1 MTCSSA
7 LQYTDESVRQCR
19 ELAAFLRKR
28 SMVEMEYAKS
38 LFKLAQG
45 YQKSQALDA
54 PSKERESERRP
65 STTGRDSERRPSTSG
80 ERAGDHIRAQLLQ
93 TSVWSSFYEY
103 VDQITKTAET
113 HRNLALAMQNNV
125 MEPFTILIKDME
137 VVRKMQVDKSVDHM
151 RNLQDAY
158 AGLKRAKEDYDALQN
173 SANEM
178 QQNLQRTRLTTNAR
192 EKELEKLANRATVA
206 TDRADAANEA
216 LQVFGEI
223 CKDSQ
228 EQYYGQMLPSLY
240 DEIKKR
246 ELERSGAVKKVLVDV
261 VYLEKTCR
269 DTTITAIDVLSE
281 RLGAIDLEEDNEEFQ
296 EAHMVDEVGQ
306 QGHNVSV
313 AALANPVK
321 AGRMLLKRGDFVAG
335 WKSRYFV
342 LMDEG
347 MLYCFDNEA
356 ASKPREIICLPQ
368 SAVHHLDNSYFTKPH
383 CLQIVSMTRKGR
395 QTHNLIAESAAAK
408 NDWMR
413 LLRRYASCCIKGVIA
428 REQTGVHSTLDSGDH
443 GFTIARSF
451 NLSVMEAKELKG
463 SQGLT
468 GLNPYCI
475 ALLDD
480 VKQSRTTTKN
490 GDAPFWGE
498 DFEIP
503 NICAHFSRLR
513 LVVFNHSRLQR
524 DTDLGYVS
532 INLNT
537 SKSSARIEQWY
548 PIKQLPR
555 PNHTDAAAKG
565 SIRVAFSLVIQEL
578 LPAEHYARFVEL
590 LTEPSFAGIKML
602 GTVCGTQREAVAK
615 VFISVLMSEQMELQG
630 LRTLLGDEIQA
641 TDNPNIIFRGNSMA
655 TKSLDQYMKVV
666 GTTYLVDTIGLL
678 VRQVYTARESCE
690 VDPTRVDHA
699 DTLARNWRKL
709 KGLVENFWDA
719 ISKSVRSCP
728 RELKEVFAFVRET
741 ALNKWNG
748 ADGTEPNQ
756 SVQYVAISGFIFL
769 RFFCPA
775 ILNPKIFNL
784 IPEQPDPSTSR
795 TFTLIAKI
803 LQNLAN
809 LSDFGS
815 KEPFMAECNP
825 FIAANINSM
834 KSFIDGISTIG
845 PEGPGSAAPNRENAS
860 ASVPRKDVESLF
872 QFFAN
877 HLDPLTE
884 QAGDS
889 AVLQELVRECR
900 ILQATHEEYRRG
912 GHVGGSVASFTSEE
926 ALQGLKSGN
935 SGGTGGDGLRRLM
948 GSITNRDRIAEVSP
962 VVLPSANYANSMMN
976 AAQPEL
982 TDRPPQISLTDFS
995 TDSSR
1000 IKASQSFGAI
1010 ADSSRDGGS
1019 LEELHDILDAIAPR
1033 DGFSKQSSP
1042 APSSP
1047 SGGRRRRPSDS
1058 GASPIPPERKGSRNV
1073 DLLPGSGSN
1082 NGWPSMK
1089 NENLER
1095 YYPPPPDPP
1104 ERSGLRGHVRKKSG
1118 AGKGFIK
1125 ALMNVGGGSG
1135 NGSSVDRDT
1144 GWMPSFGDRKRY
1156 GSTGSI
1162 ASNHSGESLPGVQGS
1177 RRASTSADNAAPG
1190 SGYDPFRASRGSV
1203 DVPSPSSGGSGNNLY
1218 NGPIF
1223 ESNESI
1229 HRSSD
1234 SVHSGNST
1242 GGGSRSGFARFRG
1255 TSGELPRVG
1264 SFGDRGGSEPYP
1276 PPMPPPPMP
1285 DMPVGVDPFAYGDGE
1300 SASMRS
1306 SRLRSMSMGNKVKNR
1321 LSVIWQKGERGG
1333 R

>member
-19 ELAAFLRKR
+19 ELAVFLRKR

-54 PSKERESERRP
+54 SSKDRESERRP
-65 STTGRDSERRPSTSG
+65 STTRETERRPSTSG
-80 ERAGDHIRAQLLQ
+80 ERGGDHIRAQLLQ
-93 TSVWSSFYEY
+93 TSVWTTFYEY

-137 VVRKMQVDKSVDHM
+137 VVRKMQVDRSVDQM

-158 AGLKRAKEDYDALQN
+158 AGLKRAKEEYDALQSN
-173 SANEM
+173 ANEM
-178 QQNLQRTRLTTNAR
+178 QQNLQRTRMTTNAR
-192 EKELEKLANRATVA
+192 EKELEKLANRANVA
-206 TDRADAANEA
+206 TDKADAANEA

-228 EQYYGQMLPSLY
+228 EQYYGQILPSLFE
-240 DEIKKR
+240 DIKKR
-246 ELERSGAVKKVLVDV
+246 ELERLGAVKKVLADV

-269 DTTITAIDVLSE
+269 DTTMSAIDTVSE
-281 RLGAIDLEEDNEEFQ
+281 RLGAIDLEDDSEEFQ
-296 EAHMVDEVGQ
+296 EAHMADEVGQ
-306 QGHNVSV
+306 QGRNVSV

-356 ASKPREIICLPQ
+356 AAKPREIISLAQ

-395 QTHNLIAESAAAK
+395 QTHNLIAETAAAK
-408 NDWMR
+408 SDWMR
-413 LLRRYASCCIKGVIA
+413 LLRRYASCCIKGVVA
-428 REQTGVHSTLDSGDH
+428 REHTGVHSPPDMNED
-443 GFTIARSF
+443 GFTITRSF
-451 NLSVMEAKELKG
+451 TLSVMEAKELKG

-480 VKQSRTTTKN
+480 VKQSRTTTKS

-503 NICAHFSRLR
+503 NMCEHFSRLR

-537 SKSSARIEQWY
+537 SKSTARVEHWY

-555 PNHTDAAAKG
+555 PNHTDTTSKG
-565 SIRVAFSLVIQEL
+565 SIRVAFSLVMHEL
-578 LPAEHYARFVEL
+578 LPAEHYADFVRL
-590 LTEPSFAGIKML
+590 VTEPSLAGIKML
-602 GTVCGTQREAVAK
+602 GTVCGTQREAIAK
-615 VFISVLMSEQMELQG
+615 VFISVMMSKRMELQG
-630 LRTLLGDEIQA
+630 LRTLLGDEIHA

-666 GTTYLVDTIGLL
+666 GTSYLVDTIGLL
-678 VRQVYTARESCE
+678 VRQVYNAKDSCE
-690 VDPTRVDHA
+690 VDPTRVENP

-709 KGLVENFWDA
+709 KSLVESFWDA
-719 ISKSVRSCP
+719 ISRSVRSCP

-784 IPEQPDPSTSR
+784 ISEQPDPSTSR

-815 KEPFMAECNP
+815 KEPYMAECNP
-825 FIAANINSM
+825 FIAANVNSM
-834 KSFIDGISTIG
+834 KAFIDGISTIE
-845 PEGPGSAAPNRENAS
+845 PEGVRSPSPPNRDNAP
-860 ASVPRKDVESLF
+860 ASVPRKDIESLY

-889 AVLQELVRECR
+889 TVLQELLRECR
-900 ILQATHEEYRRG
+900 MLQATHEEYRSG
-912 GHVGGSVASFTSEE
+912 VNVGGSVASFTSEE
-926 ALQGLKSGN
+926 ALQGLSSKGGN
-935 SGGTGGDGLRRLM
+935 SGAVGGGDGLRRLM
-948 GSITNRDRIAEVSP
+948 GSFTNRDRVAEVAP
-962 VVLPSANYANSMMN
+962 VVLPSASLAHPMMHV
-976 AAQPEL
+976 AQPEL
-982 TDRPPQISLTDFS
+982 TERPPQISLTDFS
-995 TDSSR
+995 SNTSR
-1000 IKASQSFGAI
+1000 IKPSPSFGAI
-1010 ADSSRDGGS
+1010 VDNSRDGGS

-1033 DGFSKQSSP
+1033 DGFSNQSSP

-1047 SGGRRRRPSDS
+1047 LGRRRRPSDS
-1058 GASPIPPERKGSRNV
+1058 GTASPIPPERKGSRNV
-1073 DLLPGSGSN
+1073 DLPPGSGSH
-1082 NGWPSMK
+1082 NGWPMMK

-1104 ERSGLRGHVRKKSG
+1104 EKSGLRGHVRKKSG

-1125 ALMNVGGGSG
+1125 ALMNVGGSSGGG
-1135 NGSSVDRDT
+1135 NGGDRDT
-1144 GWMPSFGDRKRY
+1144 GWMSSFGDRKRY

-1162 ASNHSGESLPGVQGS
+1162 ASNNSSESLAGGS
-1177 RRASTSADNAAPG
+1177 RRASTSVDNTTSA
-1190 SGYDPFRASRGSV
+1190 SGYDPFRTSRGSI
-1203 DVPSPSSGGSGNNLY
+1203 DVPSPSSGGSGGLY
-1218 NGPIF
+1218 NGPIL
-1223 ESNESI
+1223 ESTESVNRSNESI
-1229 HRSSD
+1229 H
-1234 SVHSGNST
+1234 ST
-1242 GGGSRSGFARFRG
+1242 GSRSGFGRFRG
-1255 TSGELPRVG
+1255 TSGEIPRVG
-1264 SFGDRGGSEPYP
+1264 SFGDRGGSSEPYP
-1276 PPMPPPPMP
+1276 PSVPLPPMP
-1285 DMPVGVDPFAYGDGE
+1285 DMPVGIDPFSLGEDE